1 MFVSGELDQ
10 PMSKD
15 WSNTELPTIENHAK
29 IILDWMASRD
39 LKESFLPKK
48 CKYQ

>member
-1 MFVSGELDQ
+1 MFVSGKVDQ
-10 PMSKD
+10 PVSKN
-15 WSNTELPTIENHAK
+15 WSITELPTIENHAK